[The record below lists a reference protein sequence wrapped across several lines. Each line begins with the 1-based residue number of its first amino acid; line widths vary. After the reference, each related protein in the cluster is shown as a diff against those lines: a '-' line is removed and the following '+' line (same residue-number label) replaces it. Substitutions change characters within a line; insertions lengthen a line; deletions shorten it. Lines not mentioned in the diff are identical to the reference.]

1 MPAAPQVEA
10 LSRARA
16 CSVTDGPA
24 QSMRMRARFRS
35 TCAECKGT
43 ITPGQDIIVRG
54 RGDTI
59 HAVCPG
65 ASGQR
70 IVEFRFSSGATMT
83 RNARGTCIDAPC
95 CGCCTF

>member
-1 MPAAPQVEA
+1 MTAWGGESWRRGAGCTGRA
-10 LSRARA
+10 GGLSLL
-16 CSVTDGPA
+16 G
-24 QSMRMRARFRS
+24 MRARFRS
-35 TCAECKGT
+35 TCADCKST

-65 ASGQR
+65 ATGQR
-70 IVEFRFSSGATMT
+70 IVEFRFSTGATMT